1 LLLLLLLMIA
11 AQTSCNG
18 WQFGI
23 GSTSYYQID
32 NATSSLQDA
41 DGRLVR
47 DGRFQNLS
55 VDGQDLVAL
64 GQPTISVNIN
74 IKKK

>member
-1 LLLLLLLMIA
+1 MIA
-11 AQTSCNG
+11 AAAAAAQTGCNG
-18 WQFGI
+18 RQFGI
-23 GSTSYYQID
+23 GSTSHYQID
-32 NATSSLQDA
+32 DTTSSLQDA

-64 GQPTISVNIN
+64 GQSTISVNM
-74 IKKK
+74 KKKE